1 MAKAKKKGKD
11 TRTELRE
18 SLPEELR
25 TILDELAED
34 YKFYSIV
41 HHGRAFVS
49 YKILADLVKLGWR
62 YTGPKAKQLEEDEE
76 S

>member
-1 MAKAKKKGKD
+1 MAKKSSDARLKI
-11 TRTELRE
+11 RE

-25 TILDELAED
+25 PILDELAED

-62 YTGPKAKQLEEDEE
+62 YTGPRDKETQREGA
-76 S
+76 SS